1 MALHDGSCPA
11 MSVTV
16 SPMIRQLPASLGDS
30 LAPRSY
36 DDFERRLVLT
46 LGATVGG
53 ESLTRALG
61 YPSQEAFRKAHQRG
75 RLPIN
80 TFELEGRRGRFALAA
95 DIAGWLWYQRDIQPK
110 VKGGAH

>member
-1 MALHDGSCPA
+1 

-16 SPMIRQLPASLGDS
+16 SRMIHQMPASPDGPVTPHS
-30 LAPRSY
+30 QSY
-36 DDFERRLVLT
+36 DEFERRLVLT

-61 YPSQEAFRKAHQRG
+61 YPSQDAFRKAHQRG

-80 TFELEGRRGRFALAA
+80 TFELEGRRGRFALAV
-95 DIAGWLWYQRDIQPK
+95 DIAGWLWCQRDSALTRTKAQ
-110 VKGGAH
+110 GGAH